1 MDIREVIRVVSCWFL
16 TVVGLSAWIGAQ
28 SAPLTLSNSPLFLGV
43 SVDPNVFFMLDDSG
57 SMDWEI
63 LTRSHQYYTNY
74 WQNAGV
80 ATVTDGMWNIVSTT
94 GTCGSTS
101 RKAYGY
107 IYSNSDNAY
116 SACIFPV
123 ALSHTQALQR
133 DWRVR
138 SSDFNLIYYDP
149 AQTYQPWPGM
159 PDATF
164 TAARSNPQVG
174 SAGYA
179 VTTDLTNFVYEVFID
194 DHGYT
199 GVRPTGP
206 TSSTDTANGVVD
218 LFDSHITYTVGA
230 ASTTRRL
237 LTTTSAA
244 GMDALGINCTLAH
257 AQAATPYAS
266 CFGTTSSS
274 TTIAAA
280 DVDEYGRTLAET
292 KQNIANWYQYSRRRS
307 FVAKGAIAAVITASP
322 GFRFGLSVINESATL
337 FVEVPPAATDIY
349 ATHNSNL
356 LDDLYA
362 FQWPP
367 QGTPLRTGLEL
378 AGRYYDNVLG
388 RTDPIVSACQQNFTV
403 LFTDG
408 YWSGANPA
416 TAIGNADGDSY
427 SRTLADVARY
437 YYNRDLNPYPDQV
450 PTSLLDGNNRQHMV
464 TFTVAFGVTG
474 VLVDTDNDG
483 WPNPALN
490 VNSNWGNSVFNSNT
504 SISDLAKI
512 DDLWHS
518 AFNSSGVFVAAQTP
532 QEVVDSIQEALANIA
547 DRVGSSASVATNSGT
562 LSADSF
568 LFQARFDSADWSGQL
583 LAFAINEDGSVNPVP
598 AWNASDV
605 LDAQNYDSGREIISY
620 NPLADV
626 ILGGTPEGQGVAFRW
641 PTDYTAAAALTE
653 LSTPQIDNLLTN
665 APYSAGTAVPA
676 EVTANQA
683 YGAAITDYLRGQ
695 RTNEGVGYEFRTRN
709 SVLGDVVNSD
719 PRYVGAPVYRYPESI
734 ATKSYAAFK
743 AAYDTREPMVY
754 VGANDGMLH
763 GFAEADGVERI
774 AYVPS
779 EVYSNLASLAQ
790 PAYSHRYFVDSGPNI
805 VDAYLATMDDP
816 ASLDDGLWRSV
827 LVGGLGGGGQ
837 AIFALDVTDPAN
849 FDEVNAAS
857 LVLWEF
863 DDSDD
868 ADLGFTYGKPQI
880 TKMANGRW
888 AAVFGNGYN
897 NSAADGAAS
906 ATGRAVLFIVDLE
919 TGALISKLDTNTGSA
934 ATPNGLATPA
944 VIDYDGDY
952 VADYIYAGDL
962 LGNMWKFD
970 VTDADPVQWASDYSS
985 GVNPE
990 PLFTTSASQ
999 PITTQPQVTFH
1010 PDGLDGFMVYFGT
1023 GQYLEVD
1030 DNDPFSQPT
1039 QAFYGIWDKNESSLT
1054 AFDSTDLVTQTI
1066 NDQYQQAFDTDEDG
1080 VDDTSYWL
1088 RDMSDN
1094 DVNYAGDMGWKINL
1108 QPTLVEGAA
1117 NANNFGERQVS
1128 NAVVRDGRVIFTT
1141 LIPSQQPCDFGGSSF
1156 VMQVNY
1162 QDGGALNFP
1171 AFDLNGDGVFD
1182 EIDTNASG
1190 RMSDV
1195 GIVPTLSILS
1205 DTDRDA
1211 AFGSGSSGDVDVLE
1225 LNIGSA
1231 ATGRQSWRQLD

>member
-16 TVVGLSAWIGAQ
+16 SVVGLSAWIGAH

-63 LTRSHQYYTNY
+63 LTRPHQYYTNY

-80 ATVTDGMWNIVSTT
+80 ALVTDGMWNVVSTT

-101 RKAYGY
+101 REGYGY
-107 IYSNSDNAY
+107 IFSNTDSAY
-116 SACIFPV
+116 SGCTYPV
-123 ALSHTQALQR
+123 AASHPQALQR

-138 SSDFNLIYYDP
+138 SSDFNIIYYDP
-149 AQTYQPWPGM
+149 EQTYQPWPGM
-159 PDATF
+159 PNATF
-164 TAARSNPQVG
+164 TAARSNPQAG
-174 SAGYA
+174 SSGYA
-179 VTTDLTNFVYEVFID
+179 LTRDLTNFVYEVYID

-199 GVRPTGP
+199 GARPSGP
-206 TSSTDTANGVVD
+206 TSSTDTPNGFVD

-280 DVDEYGRTLAET
+280 DVDAYGRTLAET

-307 FVAKGAIAAVITASP
+307 FVAKGAIAAVINASP

-337 FVEVPPAATDIY
+337 FVEVPPAATEIY
-349 ATHNSNL
+349 ATHNSDL

-362 FQWPP
+362 FAWPP

-388 RTDPIVSACQQNFTV
+388 RTDPIVSACQQNFSV

-408 YWSGANPA
+408 YWNGANPA
-416 TAIGNADGDSY
+416 AAIGNADGDSY

-437 YYNRDLNPYPDQV
+437 YYNRDLSPFPDQV
-450 PTSLLDGNNRQHMV
+450 PTSLLDSNNRQHMV
-464 TFTVAFGVTG
+464 TFTVSFGLNG

-490 VNSNWGNSVFNSNT
+490 VNSNWGNSVFNAST

-518 AFNSSGVFVAAQTP
+518 AFNSRGVYVAAQTP
-532 QEVVDSIQEALANIA
+532 QEVVDSVQEALANIA

-562 LSADSF
+562 LSADSY

-583 LAFAINEDGSVNPVP
+583 LAFAINEDGTVNPVP
-598 AWNASDV
+598 AWDASNV
-605 LDAQNYDSGREIISY
+605 LDAQNHDSGREIISY

-626 ILGGTPEGQGVAFRW
+626 ILGGSPEGQGVAFRW
-641 PTDYTAAAALTE
+641 PASYKTAAALTE
-653 LSTPQIDNLLTN
+653 LSTPQRNNLLAN
-665 APYSAGTAVPA
+665 APYAAGTVVPA
-676 EVTANQA
+676 EVAANQA
-683 YGAAITDYLRGQ
+683 YGAAITNYLRGQ
-695 RTNEGVGYEFRTRN
+695 RTNEGIGYEFRTRN

-734 ATKSYAAFK
+734 EAKSYAAFK
-743 AAYDTREPMVY
+743 DAYDGREPMVY

-763 GFAEADGVERI
+763 GFAEADGEERI
-774 AYVPS
+774 AYVPA
-779 EVYSNLASLAQ
+779 EVYSNLASLAR
-790 PAYSHRYFVDSGPNI
+790 PEYNHRYYVDSGPNI
-805 VDAYLATMDDP
+805 VDAYLATRDDP
-816 ASLDDGLWRSV
+816 ASLADGLWRTV

-837 AIFALDVTDPAN
+837 AVFALDVTDPAN

-868 ADLGFTYGKPQI
+868 RDLGFTYGKPQI

-897 NSAADGAAS
+897 NSAVDGMAS
-906 ATGRAVLFIVDLE
+906 GTGRAVLFIVDLE
-919 TGALISKLDTNTGSA
+919 TGALISKLNTNTGSV

-952 VADYIYAGDL
+952 VADYIYVGDL
-962 LGNMWKFD
+962 QGNMWKFD
-970 VTDADPVQWASDYSS
+970 VTDADPTQWASDYTS
-985 GVNPE
+985 GGNPQ

-1030 DNDPFSQPT
+1030 DNDPFAQPT
-1039 QAFYGIWDKNESSLT
+1039 QAFYGIWDKDESSLT
-1054 AFDSTDLVTQTI
+1054 VFDSTDLVTQTI
-1066 NDQYQQAFDTDEDG
+1066 NNQYQQGFDTDEDG

-1094 DVNYAGDMGWKINL
+1094 DVDYAGDLGWKINL

-1141 LIPSQQPCDFGGSSF
+1141 LIPSQQPCEFGGSSF

-1182 EIDTNASG
+1182 ETDTNASG

-1205 DTDRDA
+1205 DIDRDA